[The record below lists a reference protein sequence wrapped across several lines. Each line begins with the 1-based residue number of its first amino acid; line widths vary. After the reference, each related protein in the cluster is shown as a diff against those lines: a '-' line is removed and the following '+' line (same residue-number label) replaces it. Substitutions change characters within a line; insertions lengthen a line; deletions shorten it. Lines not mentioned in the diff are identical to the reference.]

1 MKMPV
6 FRSFFRALMRSVCDF
21 VGVDYCSAK
30 DYKSSISSKSKC
42 ALRAVIAFFVASAT
56 LIATFVV
63 APSSALSASQDGA
76 QQNVERSTNAQNN
89 VQQSGA
95 QNNSAQ
101 NGINKDE
108 VKRQVNSYEPPNS
121 PEPPN
126 SYGNAYGS
134 IVMADGSNRDNKK
147 EDAHGSDN
155 ASSKDKNKVDANVS
169 NKVDNNNNIDNASKD
184 DEKLNNGV
192 KRNGKA
198 FNKASNSNNKDDSNK
213 DNSNKDDSNKAGD
226 SAKLDNKLEKS
237 AKHRRVKRALSGG
250 EGNEPWRND
259 LAECKKHNK
268 GTFAEC
274 YKIHPIF
281 RRKLSNRRVEYGI
294 TYSNRGELITS
305 SEVRINLEYLTDDD
319 THRADS
325 LPQGTSL
332 KIIRNTNIKPYD
344 NYNNVDGYDWFY
356 FKGENG
362 EYNTKTTNK
371 ILAKDIFIGY
381 FSSKW
386 MNSYIRDHN
395 NSHSAIIE
403 AHYPDGSI
411 GNYKFRIN
419 ESYSDKYKKISDF
432 PMNVY
437 ESEYTNKDEK
447 INKNLEKS
455 GYNVTRISTQDSDG
469 NYSKITPIFIESTS
483 EKKFESLRHFMVC
496 HKEGSDGENDYTL
509 NNVNG
514 LKLSGSSDGT
524 SQNNEYES
532 EHMEHK
538 KRPAAEKKN
547 SGGKL
552 YEDDDYLVQSRSWIS
567 GTPRE
572 YGKYVCK
579 VFVIRDT
586 KIVVSHDYRGQCSN
600 AAKEFFEI
608 LKKEKNFKELFDKP
622 QQKIR
627 ELSVSLNDDTNYIN
641 NELVH
646 KKDWDYKEIK
656 IVVSDSPPGPQ
667 HGDLSLNV
675 YPFKSNGGAAP
686 TPLADNSTVSVMRR
700 MELKP
705 FIDAT
710 SDVDNNQITF
720 KMLCSKGEVSGS
732 TGEGANESTVADT
745 GTSESR
751 NGSSIAGASTQKST
765 KNLVYKN
772 WSDGLITLNAP
783 IVHCDS
789 SKIGDKNCNS
799 NQSAAQTSMTAQV
812 NSNVAGDYKCVVY
825 ALKSDA
831 LKKFNAKF
839 GAESKPVENGDTLLD
854 SETDLEKTIA
864 WNSFV
869 FNIYISDSEG
879 FSLPNTGERNW
890 NLQLG
895 AIAAVMVSVLAAAF
909 ILNHS
914 NWQREQ
920 AALRKA
926 AVPM

>member
-56 LIATFVV
+56 LITTFVI

-89 VQQSGA
+89 VQQSSA

-134 IVMADGSNRDNKK
+134 SVMADGSNRDNKK

-169 NKVDNNNNIDNASKD
+169 NKVDNNNNINNASKD
-184 DEKLNNGV
+184 DEKLNNDV

-198 FNKASNSNNKDDSNK
+198 SDKTSNLN
-213 DNSNKDDSNKAGD
+213 NKDDSNKAGN

-237 AKHRRVKRALSGG
+237 AKRRRVKRALSGG
-250 EGNEPWRND
+250 EGNESWRND
-259 LAECKKHNK
+259 LAECKKNGHK
-268 GTFAEC
+268 TFAEC
-274 YKIHPIF
+274 YWNVQTVF
-281 RRKLSNRRVEYGI
+281 RQRIGRRTKNGI
-294 TYSNRGELITS
+294 TYTNRGKLITS
-305 SEVRINLEYLTDDD
+305 SMFKILKYYAFDRTKETD
-319 THRADS
+319 S
-325 LPQGTSL
+325 FPQGTTLEIKRTNESL
-332 KIIRNTNIKPYD
+332 HKYEILKE
-344 NYNNVDGYDWFY
+344 VDAFDWFY

-362 EYNTKTTNK
+362 KYNTKTTNK
-371 ILAKDIFIGY
+371 ILAKDISIGY

-386 MNSYIRDHN
+386 MNNYIDDYDN
-395 NSHSAIIE
+395 LYIAIIE
-403 AHYPDGSI
+403 AHYPDNSV
-411 GNYKFRIN
+411 R
-419 ESYSDKYKKISDF
+419 KYKLKIGEYSIDRDYEKITDS

-483 EKKFESLRHFMVC
+483 EKKFDSLRHFMVC

-509 NNVNG
+509 DNVNG

-532 EHMEHK
+532 EHMERQ
-538 KRPAAEKKN
+538 KRPDGEKKN

-567 GTPRE
+567 GTPKE
-572 YGKYVCK
+572 YGNYVCK

-586 KIVVSHDYRGQCSN
+586 KILSANYERGHYYR
-600 AAKEFFEI
+600 AVKEFFDAFN
-608 LKKEKNFKELFDKP
+608 KEKNFKKLFDNP
-622 QQKIR
+622 QEIFKKIGEESNGKR
-627 ELSVSLNDDTNYIN
+627 YSGYTYKFN
-641 NELVH
+641 
-646 KKDWDYKEIK
+646 KDWDYKEIK

-745 GTSESR
+745 VTSESR
-751 NGSSIAGASTQKST
+751 SGSSIVGASTQKST

-772 WSDGLITLNAP
+772 WSDGLITLNTP
-783 IVHCDS
+783 IVQCDS

-825 ALKSDA
+825 ALKQDA
-831 LKKFNAKF
+831 LEKFNAKF